1 MEYILF
7 ILIILFI
14 IYYKFIYLH
23 NEDFHNIDN
32 LDNLDNLNNLNN
44 YNFDYDPDNYIRR
57 RLLKGRDY
65 VKKTFTNKDID
76 IYRDNHFRFHNKIN
90 QSSKYDL
97 DVVDKLNENDNMK
110 NISGCKISEIFN
122 SLTNNLPKSD
132 FNYYN
137 INKDEDN
144 IVDGHNGEYFTNTLW
159 NYDNEK
165 NINGG
170 TFYNNIIGFENINTQ
185 QIL

>member
-14 IYYKFIYLH
+14 IYYKFIYSQ
-23 NEDFHNIDN
+23 NEDFHDLDSDN
-32 LDNLDNLNNLNN
+32 LDLDD

-65 VKKTFTNKDID
+65 VKKTFTKDDID
-76 IYRDNHFRFHNKIN
+76 NYRDKHFRFYNKIN

-97 DVVDKLNENDNMK
+97 DVVDKLNENNNMK
-110 NISGCKISEIFN
+110 DITGCKISDIFN
-122 SLTNNLPKSD
+122 GLTNNLPKSD
-132 FNYYN
+132 FNYFN
-137 INKDEDN
+137 INNDNGEDN
-144 IVDGHNGEYFTNTLW
+144 IIDGHNGEYFNNTLW
-159 NYDNEK
+159 NYNNEK
-165 NINGG
+165 QMNGG
-170 TFYNNIIGFENINTQ
+170 NFYNNIIGFENINTQ